1 MRIGVHLYH
10 GQVLF
15 FLIVLVLSSCDRKN
29 EEIFI
34 VPPETPPLSRQL
46 IGYGVINV
54 SYTHAAAEPDPAASS
69 LGYLRR
75 GSIVKVLERRPL
87 ISQDSRAGGTPESW
101 VLVEGNFQGWL
112 TESVLDIYDNES
124 QAKTA
129 AESMTQ

>member
-1 MRIGVHLYH
+1 MRIALILLT
-10 GQVLF
+10 VL
-15 FLIVLVLSSCDRKN
+15 ILSSCDRKN
-29 EEIFI
+29 EDILVI
-34 VPPETPPLSRQL
+34 PPATPPLSRRL

-54 SYTHAAAEPDPAASS
+54 SYTHVVERAERSAPS

-87 ISQDSRAGGTPESW
+87 VSRDSRAAAGTAPESW

-112 TESVLDIYDNES
+112 TESVVDIYDNEG
-124 QAKTA
+124 QARTA